1 MLTLSTDKE
10 LLFGKGLYDVAIQKY
25 GRFTAGG
32 TRSNYGI
39 QHSGLIGAAGELIYS
54 MGYLSTIFLL
64 FMSAKIIFSMKNKRL
79 AWVMYLYFL
88 WDFLF
93 YYNQM
98 LFFNSSGLVVLIII
112 FYANSYELEKNRY
125 LNYSFRTAKSQ

>member
-1 MLTLSTDKE
+1 MLTLSSDKE

-54 MGYLSTIFLL
+54 IGYLGTISLL
-64 FMSAKIIFSMKNKRL
+64 FFGASVIFSMQNKRL
-79 AWVMYLYFL
+79 AWVILLYFL

-98 LFFNSSGLVVLIII
+98 LFFNASGLVVVIII
-112 FYANSYELEKNRY
+112 FYANSYEIEKMRY
-125 LNYSFRTAKSQ
+125 LKQSLSTVSLK